1 MKLKLRLGDFII
13 IGIVLA
19 LSIGALFLLPNGGNT
34 VVITADGEEV
44 YRGSLAKDAVIELE
58 GNIIEIKNGVARMIH
73 ADCADGVCL
82 GMGKAPAARPITCL
96 PNRVVVRI
104 EGEEESGVDAVV
116 W

>member
-58 GNIIEIKNGVARMIH
+58 GNIIEIKNGVARMVH

-82 GMGKAPAARPITCL
+82 GMGKATAARPITCL